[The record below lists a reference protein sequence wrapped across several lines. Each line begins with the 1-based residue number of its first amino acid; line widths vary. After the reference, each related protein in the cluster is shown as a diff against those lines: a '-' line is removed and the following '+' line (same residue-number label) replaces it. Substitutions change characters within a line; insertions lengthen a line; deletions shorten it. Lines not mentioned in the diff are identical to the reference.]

1 MKNNELVKEISE
13 RTNLTRIEC
22 EKVINAF
29 RDIVIETVS
38 NGEDIMIKGFVSFEI
53 TERKGRD
60 GYNPYTGKIQKLAPV
75 KTVKCKVSKPIK
87 DAVKQ

>member
-1 MKNNELVKEISE
+1 M
-13 RTNLTRIEC
+13 R
-22 EKVINAF
+22 
-29 RDIVIETVS
+29 TVS
-38 NGEDIMIKGFVSFEI
+38 KGESVMIKGFISFDI